1 MKNTSIY
8 WQNKEERAKTAL
20 SHTLQMQ
27 NKYREKIAKVISKSV
42 IYSPDKVFLPIK
54 EKYDNIDIS
63 LVSEDS
69 VSAIFNYS
77 EGKTAVLNFASYKNP
92 GGGFMAGSR
101 AQEESLCH
109 ESFLYNVLRS
119 FVFYYKQNT
128 LNLNRGLYTNRAIYS
143 PGVFFEKDNK
153 ALECDVITCAAP
165 NITVSQKYTNN
176 VSKEENLATLDS
188 RIHFVLDIAA
198 ENQVDTLILGAFGC
212 GVFGQD
218 AEDVCRFFAKYLTS
232 SHRCFKKVIFAIPND
247 IHSENYDKFFK
258 VLTEEKEKRNEKL

>member
-27 NKYREKIAKVISKSV
+27 NKYGEKIAKVISKSI

-92 GGGFMAGSR
+92 GGGFMAGSS

-128 LNLNRGLYTNRAIYS
+128 FNLNRSLYTNRAIYS
-143 PGVFFEKDNK
+143 PGVIFEKDNK

-176 VSKEENLATLDS
+176 VSKEENIATLDS
-188 RIHFVLDIAA
+188 RIKFILDIAA
-198 ENQVDTLILGAFGC
+198 ENKVDTLILGAFGC

-218 AEDVCRFFAKYLTS
+218 AETVCKIFLKYLTS
-232 SHRCFKKVIFAIPND
+232 SHRCFKKIIFAIPTN
-247 IHSENYDKFFK
+247 IHSENAEKFLR
-258 VLTEEKEKRNEKL
+258 VLKECEEQKNEKL

>member
-27 NKYREKIAKVISKSV
+27 NKYGEKIAKVISKSI
-42 IYSPDKVFLPIK
+42 IYSPNKVFLSIK

-63 LVSEDS
+63 LVSEDN

-143 PGVFFEKDNK
+143 PGVFFEKD
-153 ALECDVITCAAP
+153 D
-165 NITVSQKYTNN
+165 
-176 VSKEENLATLDS
+176 
-188 RIHFVLDIAA
+188 
-198 ENQVDTLILGAFGC
+198 
-212 GVFGQD
+212 
-218 AEDVCRFFAKYLTS
+218 
-232 SHRCFKKVIFAIPND
+232 
-247 IHSENYDKFFK
+247 
-258 VLTEEKEKRNEKL
+258 